1 MSVIEK
7 IKQSVEAATGL
18 PFYYDTPQTLNLR
31 LDRATYPCAML
42 HIVESGAVQDTNG
55 IIRER
60 LTVEVIFVTTSRLDF
75 DGLTV
80 ENLEIDKMKLHAFT
94 WLLKLYR
101 DRNLRLQSVNST
113 ARYYASDDVIFS
125 GYGVSVTIEE
135 AAGVSKCD
143 I

>member
-101 DRNLRLQSVNST
+101 DRDLRLQSVNST

-135 AAGVSKCD
+135 TAGVSKCD

>member
-31 LDRATYPCAML
+31 FDRATYPCAML

-101 DRNLRLQSVNST
+101 DRDLRLQSVNST

-135 AAGVSKCD
+135 TAGVSKCD